1 MSSAQIEELKIEAI
15 LIKYKTVS
23 EKKAFLDG
31 YKTCLEN
38 EKRRLEEEKRVTRE
52 RWKEEANG

>member
-1 MSSAQIEELKIEAI
+1 MSSTQIEELRIKAT

-31 YKTCLEN
+31 YTTCLEN
-38 EKRRLEEEKRVTRE
+38 EKRKLEEEKRVTKE